1 MNAILNEHLYLGTT
15 QSLCPNCLDVV
26 PAKIVNRDGKI
37 WFDKFCPTHGSR
49 SDFVCSDASWWDRME
64 FNVPG
69 RRPVKFG
76 VEPKRGCPYDCGL
89 CMQHEQHTCIAVLE
103 LTDSCNLKCPMCY
116 AASGPGRKHLTFQQC
131 TAAIDRLVEVEG
143 RPEILQLSGGEP
155 TIHPQFAEVLQYAC
169 DQPIDLVM
177 VNTNGIRIASDS
189 KLVEV
194 LAEKKERCQIYLQM
208 DGLNDRTNEY
218 LRGESLLD
226 RKMKAIEVLGDAGLN
241 VTLVATMQ
249 PDLNMDQIGPLIE
262 FAIARPWITGVSFQ
276 PATYV
281 GRSVEPEELARRVTF
296 PDVIHEVERQTNGRF
311 RANDFFPIP
320 CAHPNAHT
328 LCYAFRSGGD
338 VVPVTRFVDVEK
350 HFDLLANGISLNRE
364 NTKQI
369 VEQLMLRE
377 ACGPGCDCSGG
388 AEPEGGLVS
397 LMGGGGSASAAPDG
411 DIDWTALA
419 TDFFSRAMTSDL
431 GNADM
436 FRITTTSFMD
446 VYNFDIRQ
454 LMKSCVHH
462 LLPSGH
468 LVPFCAWNVLY
479 RDGHVPL
486 PELQRSAELV
496 DLG

>member
-1 MNAILNEHLYLGTT
+1 MIGQLNQHLYLGTT
-15 QSLCPNCLDVV
+15 QSLCPQCLAVV

-49 SDFVCSDASWWDRME
+49 SDFVCSDAKWWDRME

-76 VEPKRGCPYDCGL
+76 IEPNKGCPYDCGL
-89 CMQHEQHTCIAVLE
+89 CTQHEQHTCIAVLE
-103 LTDSCNLKCPMCY
+103 LTESCNLKCPMCY
-116 AASGPGRKHLTFQQC
+116 AASGPGGKHLSLEQC
-131 TAAIDRLVEVEG
+131 IAAIDQLVEVEG
-143 RPEILQLSGGEP
+143 EPEILQLSGGEP
-155 TIHPQFAEVLQYAC
+155 TIHPKFAEVFDYAC
-169 DQPIDLVM
+169 GQPIDLVM
-177 VNTNGIRIASDS
+177 VNTNGIRIASDPE
-189 KLVEV
+189 LCEV
-194 LAEKKERCQIYLQM
+194 LANQKDRCQIYLQM
-208 DGLNDRTNEY
+208 DGLNDRSNEY

-226 RKMKAIEVLGDAGLN
+226 RKLKAIEVLGEAGLN

-249 PDLNMDQIGPLIE
+249 ADLNMDQIGPLID
-262 FAIARPWITGVSFQ
+262 FAISRPWVTGVSFQ

-281 GRSVEPEELARRVTF
+281 GRSVEPAELERRVTF
-296 PDVIHEVERQTNGRF
+296 PDVIKAVEEQSAGRF
-311 RANDFFPIP
+311 RESDFFPIP
-320 CAHPNAHT
+320 CAHPNAHS
-328 LCYAFRSGGD
+328 LCYAFRSGGE

-364 NTKQI
+364 NTRQI
-369 VEQLMLRE
+369 VEQLMMRA

-388 AEPEGGLVS
+388 AEVNGGLVS
-397 LMGGGGSASAAPDG
+397 LMGNNNGQSELAGDVDWAS
-411 DIDWTALA
+411 LA
-419 TDFFSRAMTSDL
+419 TDFFSRAMKSDL

-462 LLPSGH
+462 LLPNGH
-468 LVPFCAWNVLY
+468 LIPFCAYNVLY

-486 PELQRSAELV
+486 PNLKQSVSLNV
-496 DLG
+496 V